1 MNFWIIPAAQIS
13 PRFDAIRKVSSI
25 VLFFSLVPRVFD
37 FLRKG
42 EKKKKEKKRNKRNNH
57 CARIVEGNSTLATR
71 PRKIRHKRVKRG
83 EEALG
88 KAS

>member
-37 FLRKG
+37 FLTG
-42 EKKKKEKKRNKRNNH
+42 EGKKEKKKNKRNNH